1 MDGAPR
7 FDTEQDTTFSI
18 ASSLS
23 LRAVVVSPN
32 ADTLGPMAEPQ
43 KVQELVSYA
52 HSLACSPSSA
62 ALQSN
67 VKTPARIAELV
78 DQGRSEA
85 LLCSLKLHLSL
96 QCM

>member
-7 FDTEQDTTFSI
+7 FDTEQEPMFFNDL
-18 ASSLS
+18 SLS
-23 LRAVVVSPN
+23 LRAVIVSPN
-32 ADTLGPMAEPQ
+32 ADTPGPMAEPQ
-43 KVQELVSYA
+43 KVQGMVSYA
-52 HSLACSPSSA
+52 HSLACSPSGA
-62 ALQSN
+62 ALESN
-67 VKTPARIAELV
+67 VNTPARIVELV